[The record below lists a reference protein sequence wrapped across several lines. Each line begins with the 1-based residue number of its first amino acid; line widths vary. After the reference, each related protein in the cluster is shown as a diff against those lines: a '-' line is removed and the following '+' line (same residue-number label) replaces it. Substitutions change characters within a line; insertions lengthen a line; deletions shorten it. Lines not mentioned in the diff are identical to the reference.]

1 MQCHAAYSSA
11 FSAHFLFSFH
21 PFAQRGSSKV
31 AALLT
36 WAAKCILHSAFC
48 RCKILAWA
56 LPGAQTTTQLD
67 LRQDD
72 SERRGK
78 SWKSSLSSQN
88 FGACCPPFFFVPPS
102 LVCQSRAAKKTAA
115 RHKFSLS
122 IGQLERQRGSRRV
135 NTCTVREICNQKILK
150 KKFKRQQK
158 MERMS

>member
-88 FGACCPPFFFVPPS
+88 FGACCPPFFLFHRALFVKAELP
-102 LVCQSRAAKKTAA
+102 RK
-115 RHKFSLS
+115 
-122 IGQLERQRGSRRV
+122 RQRAT
-135 NTCTVREICNQKILK
+135 NFPFQLDN
-150 KKFKRQQK
+150 
-158 MERMS
+158 

>member
-1 MQCHAAYSSA
+1 MQCHAAYSPA

-88 FGACCPPFFFVPPS
+88 FGACCPPFFFCSTEPCLS
-102 LVCQSRAAKKTAA
+102 KQSCQENGSAPQIFPFNWTTRAAKGVKTGKHLCSE
-115 RHKFSLS
+115 RNLS
-122 IGQLERQRGSRRV
+122 
-135 NTCTVREICNQKILK
+135 
-150 KKFKRQQK
+150 
-158 MERMS
+158 